1 MKFKINFTDEIVA
14 SCEEAA
20 YEELLRYLQEVVD
33 NEDVSAFNFER
44 TQHTLLFLSSIFL
57 IQFILF
63 KFEDNI

>member
-44 TQHTLLFLSSIFL
+44 T
-57 IQFILF
+57 
-63 KFEDNI
+63 E